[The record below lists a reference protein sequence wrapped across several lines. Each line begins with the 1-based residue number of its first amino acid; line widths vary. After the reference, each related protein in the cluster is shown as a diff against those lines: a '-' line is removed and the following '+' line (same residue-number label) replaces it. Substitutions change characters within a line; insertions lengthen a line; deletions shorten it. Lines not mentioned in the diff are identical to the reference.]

1 MSTKTFVLGIVNVA
15 AAKLL
20 GEKAESDSPRVSVS
34 TNGSLIVDRDSLH
47 NSQAYEQQ
55 LNALLKLETLM
66 PDIKR

>member
-1 MSTKTFVLGIVNVA
+1 MNSGSILGIVNVA

-20 GEKAESDSPRVSVS
+20 GEKAESASPRVSVS
-34 TNGSLIVDRDSLH
+34 TNGSLIIDRDSLH